1 MVDVRVSIV
10 YHLLPCYT
18 LNNGDARNTR
28 RLELS
33 RSTSSGKKKRKKRNP
48 QRSKTNN
55 VNQPRNTHLQL
66 QVLGLLVFPRCKFHG
81 LNLEVLHIL
90 LKQSGQHSGSASGPS
105 QTHNRQTHGYRSQQ
119 ITDKQT
125 HPQAIDRCP
134 EDSNES
140 TEGSKEVDLYICPL
154 ISGDGATVSRR
165 ENRKQ
170 WDRVD

>member
-1 MVDVRVSIV
+1 M

-119 ITDKQT
+119 ITGKQT
-125 HPQAIDRCP
+125 HPQASDRCP

-140 TEGSKEVDLYICPL
+140 TEESKEVDLYICPFL
-154 ISGDGATVSRR
+154 VKVQKSQGERT
-165 ENRKQ
+165 Q